1 MKEQIKHT
9 VIIWGTDDFNTLG
22 LLRQLNRPEINL
34 FFLIRGAHSYASQS
48 KYCTKSH
55 STRSLDE
62 GLHYLLETFSKEKNR
77 PIIIASGDGV
87 ITYID
92 QNRSALESYF
102 ILPGTIQTG
111 LIEKYIDKN
120 NMTELAETHGF
131 LCPVSQF
138 VRWNSNISDVKYPCI
153 IKPSHEQPGLYNEFK
168 YRICRNAKE
177 LKKVLSNVRKSSEF
191 ILQQYIEKEQD
202 LLVYGARLRNGETIL
217 AGAFIRD
224 RFADSGSSS
233 HGYFTNKI
241 PLGANVDGII
251 GILSSID
258 FYGPFSFEYGMIG
271 EKAYFFEVNLRNDGT
286 SHYFYQAGANIPL
299 AYVYSCIGKDYSSI
313 STTIKSYA
321 QYFIDEEFDIENVL
335 HKRISY
341 KKYKLDKAQ
350 ATIFKYYDREDDM
363 PWRYVHKTRY
373 IQIVKDILLKKYRI
387 YIVRILEK
395 FGLRK

>member
-1 MKEQIKHT
+1 MKKQINHT
-9 VIIWGTDDFNTLG
+9 VIIWGADDFNTLG

-34 FFLIRGAHSYASQS
+34 FFLVRGEYSYASKS

-55 STRSLDE
+55 STKNLDE
-62 GLHYLLETFSKEKNR
+62 GLSYLLEMFSKETYK

-92 QNRSALESYF
+92 QHRSVLEAYF
-102 ILPGTIQTG
+102 ILPGTSQSG
-111 LIEKYIDKN
+111 LIEKYVDKS
-120 NMTELAETHGF
+120 NMVGLAKKHGF
-131 LCPVSQF
+131 LCPDSQC
-138 VRWNSNISDVKYPCI
+138 VKWNSDISDVKYPCI

-168 YRICRNAKE
+168 FQICRNAKG

-224 RFADSGSSS
+224 RWADSGSSS
-233 HGYFTNKI
+233 HGYLIDSI
-241 PLGANVDGII
+241 PDGANVEGIHTF
-251 GILSSID
+251 LSSID
-258 FYGPFSFEYGMIG
+258 YYGPFSFEYGLVG
-271 EKAYFFEVNLRNDGT
+271 DKAYFFEVNLRNDGT

-299 AYVYSCIGKDYSSI
+299 AYVYSCVGQDYSSI
-313 STTIKSYA
+313 PIKVRSYA
-321 QYFIDEEFDIENVL
+321 QFFIDEEFDIENVF
-335 HKRISY
+335 HKRIHY
-341 KKYKLDKAQ
+341 KQYKSEKAQ
-350 ATIFKYYDREDDM
+350 ATIFKYYDRDDEI
-363 PWRYVHKTRY
+363 PWRCVHKTRY

-387 YIVRILEK
+387 YIVRILDK